1 MKNDQVCSNCKALG
15 KVERIA
21 GCRFF
26 LLLWREVGQL
36 GTWSQLSRHTV
47 LKEL

>member
-21 GCRFF
+21 GCTFF
-26 LLLWREVGQL
+26 LLLWREVAQL
-36 GTWSQLSRHTV
+36 GTVSQLSRHTV